1 MSADITVSF
10 VKQYGANIFHL
21 SQQKGSRLRNAVR
34 VESVVGDSRFFDRI
48 GKAESQ
54 TRSSRHSDTPQFDTP
69 HTRRMVTL
77 VTKECGD
84 LVDDPDKVR
93 SLNDPTNDYS
103 VAFQWR
109 LGRDMDLA
117 IIQAAS
123 GNAYG
128 GVAGASAVVLPTTQK
143 MVSLSAGAGA
153 ALNVQALRRAAKI
166 LDSNDVDEMEPRFCA
181 FNAYQKESLLS
192 ATEVASSDYNSIKAL
207 VMGQIDTYMG
217 FKFLRSEQ
225 LEDRSGALLF
235 SATTGMYDAGG
246 AVDADGYDQVLV
258 WAKSGLLLGLG
269 TEIKAEIAKDP
280 GKSFSTRIYAAMNI
294 GATRMEEEKV
304 VQVLCK
310 DT

>member
-21 SQQKGSRLRNAVR
+21 SQQKGSRLRNCVR
-34 VESVVGDSRFFDRI
+34 TETVVGDSRFFDRV

-93 SLNDPTNDYS
+93 TLNDPTNDYS
-103 VAFQWR
+103 QAFQWR
-109 LGRDMDLA
+109 LGRDMDVA
-117 IIQAAS
+117 IINAATGS
-123 GNAYG
+123 AYG
-128 GVAGASAVVLPTTQK
+128 GVGGATAVVLPTTQK
-143 MVSLSAGAGA
+143 LASVSATVGA
-153 ALNVQALRRAAKI
+153 ALNVQALRRAAKV
-166 LDSNDVDEMEPRFCA
+166 LDSNDVDEQEPRYCA
-181 FNAYQKESLLS
+181 FNAYQKEALLS
-192 ATEVASSDYNSIKAL
+192 ATEVTSSDFNSIKAL
-207 VMGQIDTYMG
+207 VMGQIDTFMG
-217 FKFLRSEQ
+217 FKFMRSEQ
-225 LEDRSGALLF
+225 LNDRSGALTF
-235 SATTGMYDAGG
+235 DSATGAYDAGG
-246 AVDADGYDQVLV
+246 AVDANGYDQVIC

-269 TEIKAEIAKDP
+269 SDITAKIAEDP

-304 VQVLCK
+304 VEVLCK

>member
-34 VESVVGDSRFFDRI
+34 TETVVGDSRFFDRI
-48 GKAESQ
+48 GKAASQ
-54 TRSSRHSDTPQFDTP
+54 TRSSRHGDTPQLDTP

-77 VTKECGD
+77 ITKECGD
-84 LVDDPDKVR
+84 LVDDADKVR
-93 SLNDPTNDYS
+93 TLNDPTNDYS

-109 LGRDMDLA
+109 LGRDMDVE
-117 IIQAAS
+117 IINAAS
-123 GNAYG
+123 GSAYG
-128 GVAGASAVVLPTTQK
+128 GVSGGSGIVLPSTQKVASVASGAGAS
-143 MVSLSAGAGA
+143 
-153 ALNVQALRRAAKI
+153 LNVQALRRAAKV

-192 ATEVASSDYNSIKAL
+192 ATEVASSDFNSIKAL

-225 LEDRSGALLF
+225 LNDRSGTLSF
-235 SATTGMYDAGG
+235 DQSSGVVGSG
-246 AVDADGYDQVLV
+246 SGDADGYDQVLV
-258 WAKSGLLLGLG
+258 WAKSGLLLGIG
-269 TEIKAEIAKDP
+269 SDIKAEIAKDP
-280 GKSFSTRIYAAMNI
+280 GKSFSTRIYAAMNM

-304 VQVLCK
+304 VEILCK